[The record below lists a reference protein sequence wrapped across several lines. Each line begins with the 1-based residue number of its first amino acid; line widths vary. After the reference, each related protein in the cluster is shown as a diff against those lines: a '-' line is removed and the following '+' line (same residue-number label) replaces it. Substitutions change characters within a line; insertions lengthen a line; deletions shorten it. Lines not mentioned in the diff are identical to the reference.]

1 MSPFKETMSIM
12 NKTFG
17 ACGFGFGTS
26 NLFRG
31 NYKVSAVSLFIVSS
45 LFMTGYLAERWS

>member
-17 ACGFGFGTS
+17 AYGFGYGSS

-31 NYKVSAVSLFIVSS
+31 NYKVAAFSLFITSI
-45 LFMTGYLAERWS
+45 LFMIGYFAERWS